1 VADVPTHETTV
12 HVDLT
17 LPVEQA
23 GRLLVSLAVAE
34 HLDAEESLT
43 VDGADGPVAARTV
56 ATGHGTRLHLL
67 EVPEGDL
74 TVTYDVT
81 ATLPGDATHEVTD
94 ADRFTYLLPSR
105 YCPSD
110 LVAGFAGAELAGGG
124 DADTARRVMGWIHAR
139 TAYVPG
145 STGATDDALTILH
158 TASGVCRDFAHL
170 GVTLCRALGLPA
182 RYVSV
187 YAPGLSP
194 MDAHAVVEVGVDG
207 VWHVFDPTRLAP
219 RASMVRIGT
228 GRDAADVAVSTPLGA
243 VLGAPS
249 FEVTATVQPGLPG
262 DDPDALVTLG

>member
-1 VADVPTHETTV
+1 VAAVPSHDVTV

-23 GRLLVSLAVAE
+23 GRLMVSLGVAE
-34 HLDAEESLT
+34 HLDADEALAVAGER
-43 VDGADGPVAARTV
+43 GPVGSRVVTTA
-56 ATGHGTRLHLL
+56 HGTRLHL
-67 EVPEGDL
+67 VDAPEGDVA
-74 TVTYDVT
+74 VTYDVT
-81 ATLPGDATHEVTD
+81 AHLAAAVVHEVTD

-110 LVAGFAGAELAGGG
+110 RVAGFAAAELAGGD
-124 DADTARRVMGWIHAR
+124 DADVARRVMAWIHER

-145 STGATDDALTILH
+145 STDAADDALTPLH
-158 TASGVCRDFAHL
+158 GAAGVCRDFAHL
-170 GVTLCRALGLPA
+170 GVTLCRSLGVPA

-187 YAPGLSP
+187 YAPGLDP
-194 MDAHAVVEVGVDG
+194 MDAHAVVEVAVDG
-207 VWHVFDPTRLAP
+207 VWRVFDPTRLAP

-249 FEVTATVQPGLPG
+249 FEVTATAEPGLPE
-262 DDPDALVTLG
+262 DDPDDLVTLG

>member
-1 VADVPTHETTV
+1 MPTHVVTV

-23 GRLLVSLAVAE
+23 GRLLVSLGVAQ
-34 HLDAEESLT
+34 HL
-43 VDGADGPVAARTV
+43 GADEVLEVVGARGRVEPRVVTT
-56 ATGHGTRLHLL
+56 AHGTRLHLL
-67 EVPEGDL
+67 DVPEGDL
-74 TVTYDVT
+74 AVTYDVT
-81 ATLPGDATHEVTD
+81 AHRSADVVHEVTD

-110 LVAGFAGAELAGGG
+110 LVAGFAAAELAGG
-124 DADTARRVMGWIHAR
+124 DEADVARRVIAWIHGR

-145 STGATDDALTILH
+145 STGATDDALTPLH

-170 GVTLCRALGLPA
+170 GVTLCRSLGLPA

-187 YAPGLSP
+187 YAPGLDP
-194 MDAHAVVEVGVDG
+194 MDAHAVVEVAVDG
-207 VWHVFDPTRLAP
+207 VWRVFDPTRLAP

-249 FEVTATVQPGLPG
+249 FEVTATAQPGLPD
-262 DDPDALVTLG
+262 DDPDELVTLA